1 MSQTTLRYNIL
12 LLNLS
17 QSLQNAL
24 SDNRAGN
31 IGAYKNNDCQN
42 NNAPA
47 GLGKGIKVLANG
59 YTGISQNRRTQGH
72 KADILYIAVDNIT
85 AGNAGDSQNTA

>member
-1 MSQTTLRYNIL
+1 MYTISLKLLKNRHQADAGSKAI

-31 IGAYKNNDCQN
+31 IGAYKDNDCQN

-47 GLGKGIKVLANG
+47 GLGKGIKVLAYG
-59 YTGISQNRRTQGH
+59 YTRERRG
-72 KADILYIAVDNIT
+72 
-85 AGNAGDSQNTA
+85 